1 MASHLKNKINLRF
14 RLSFQYFE
22 TFSNIWG
29 LNLYGR
35 TLTKKKSWC
44 QKRGVAA
51 KFAVLSS
58 QKAILRAIFAINM
71 DLLKVSRRIKIRV

>member
-1 MASHLKNKINLRF
+1 MSKLNTW
-14 RLSFQYFE
+14 E
-22 TFSNIWG
+22 

-35 TLTKKKSWC
+35 TLTKKNSWC

-51 KFAVLSS
+51 NFAVLSS
-58 QKAILRAIFAINM
+58 QKAILGAIFAINM